1 MKQKNLLNIVL
12 LTLLAFIYSCD
23 DSLKD
28 LGFTIQPDTD
38 RITVGADSLFLTART
53 ISVDSLLPDGMFAK
67 TKSPVLGEYI
77 DPLFGTIKSDFV
89 GEFYYPQGKNF
100 PVGATIDSV
109 KVAVFYKSWR
119 GDSVAPMGLSVYE
132 VNKNLPKGSH
142 YTNFDPTGYIDS
154 SSPIGKAIFTPAN
167 IEVSIAERQQ
177 QDYYHRA
184 FVDLP
189 KSLGERILQLSETV
203 PVDSLDT
210 DLFKKYFKGLYM
222 TTEFGSGAIVTVD
235 HTYLYI
241 HFKYLDKKG
250 SSTKQDTIRS
260 SNMILNTTPEV
271 IQINQIKNKNDK
283 LLKEN
288 IDYAYVKSPAGVFTE
303 IHFPFSDKA
312 EKLKNQAL
320 NLAKLTITA
329 LPEVDSNLKFKL
341 PPSPYML
348 LINKDDMKEFFEQ
361 RKLPDNIT
369 SFYAPLDKT
378 TYTYSFGN
386 ISTMINHYKEKNN
399 GEIVDL
405 DYLLVPIDLQITKD
419 SQNQPMVTAVYNQMT
434 PTATII
440 IKAQSKMKI
449 DLIFSKL

>member
-1 MKQKNLLNIVL
+1 MKQKNLLNI
-12 LTLLAFIYSCD
+12 TLLILLALVYSCD

-38 RITVGADSLFLTART
+38 RITVGADSLFLTAT
-53 ISVDSLLPDGMFAK
+53 TVSVDSLLPGGMFAK
-67 TKSPVLGEYI
+67 TKSPVLGEYK

-89 GEFYYPQGKNF
+89 GEFYYPEGKNF
-100 PVGATIDSV
+100 PEGASIDSV
-109 KVAVFYKSWR
+109 KVAVFYRTWR

-132 VNKNLPKGSH
+132 INKNLPKGSQ
-142 YTNFDPTGYIDS
+142 YTNFDPKGYIDS
-154 SSPIGKAIFTPAN
+154 SAPIGKSVFTPAN
-167 IEVSIAERQQ
+167 IEVPIAERQQ

-189 KSLGERILQLSETV
+189 KSLGERVLQVSKI
-203 PVDSLDT
+203 PDLDT
-210 DLFKKYFKGLYM
+210 DGFKEYFKGLYM

-241 HFKYLDKKG
+241 HYNYLDEKG

-260 SNMILNTTPEV
+260 SSLILNTTPEV
-271 IQINQIKNKNDK
+271 VQINQIKNTNDK

-288 IDYAYVKSPAGVFTE
+288 SEYTFVKSPAGVFTE
-303 IHFPFSDKA
+303 IHFPFSEKA
-312 EKLKNQAL
+312 DKLKNQAL

-341 PPSPYML
+341 PPSPYLL
-348 LINKDDMKEFFEQ
+348 LINKEDMKEFFEQ
-361 RKLPDNIT
+361 RKVPDNIT

-386 ISTMINHYKEKNN
+386 ISTMINHYKEKND
-399 GEIVDL
+399 GEIIDL
-405 DYLLVPIDLQITKD
+405 DYLLVPIDLEVINI
-419 SQNQPMVTAVYNQMT
+419 QNQPQVSAVFNQMT
-434 PTATII
+434 PTATTI
-440 IKAQSKMKI
+440 IKSQSKMKI